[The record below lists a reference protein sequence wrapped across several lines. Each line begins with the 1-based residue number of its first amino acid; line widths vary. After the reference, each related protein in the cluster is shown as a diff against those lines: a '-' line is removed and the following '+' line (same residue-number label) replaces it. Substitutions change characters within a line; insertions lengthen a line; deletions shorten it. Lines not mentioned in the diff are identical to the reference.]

1 MKKNP
6 KEHYFTMRSTQGK
19 IWTFLVNKKTF
30 TLLICMLLSIF
41 LWTLIRLSK
50 NLQREFSVNVNI
62 TNIPDNLFLNPL
74 QTHQIKILAE
84 GKGYALFKYYSG
96 GQTLT
101 VDFDD
106 LEYVG
111 GKKYKLSK
119 NISDKLKTSQ
129 LSELKVQN
137 TYSDTIFIDLE
148 KKYTKK
154 IPVEVNL
161 NAEFQ
166 REYQLTELITKPDSV
181 EVSGF
186 KAAIDTL
193 NAVVVSFSERKHVK
207 KSFEETYKLQNT
219 SSVRFH
225 TNRITVKA
233 IVDKVSEQLVRV
245 PVEMLNVP
253 PDVQVKIFPA
263 EVTVLCSGDLNILKN
278 ITPDEIIVEADYND
292 IQKNTFLPLTI
303 RTKLKRVKLSFLN
316 ENSVE
321 ILIRKI

>member
-1 MKKNP
+1 
-6 KEHYFTMRSTQGK
+6 MRSTQGK

-303 RTKLKRVKLSFLN
+303 RTKLKRVKFSFLN

>member
-1 MKKNP
+1 
-6 KEHYFTMRSTQGK
+6 MRSTQGK
-19 IWTFLVNKKTF
+19 IWIFLVNKKTF
-30 TLLICMLLSIF
+30 TFLICMLLSIF

-233 IVDKVSEQLVRV
+233 IVDKVSEQLVKV

>member
-1 MKKNP
+1 
-6 KEHYFTMRSTQGK
+6 
-19 IWTFLVNKKTF
+19 
-30 TLLICMLLSIF
+30 MLLSIF

-233 IVDKVSEQLVRV
+233 IVDKVSEQLVKV

>member
-1 MKKNP
+1 
-6 KEHYFTMRSTQGK
+6 
-19 IWTFLVNKKTF
+19 
-30 TLLICMLLSIF
+30 MLLSIF

-303 RTKLKRVKLSFLN
+303 RTKLKRVKFSFLN

>member
-1 MKKNP
+1 
-6 KEHYFTMRSTQGK
+6 MRSTQGK

>member
-1 MKKNP
+1 
-6 KEHYFTMRSTQGK
+6 
-19 IWTFLVNKKTF
+19 
-30 TLLICMLLSIF
+30 MLLSIF

-303 RTKLKRVKLSFLN
+303 RTKLKRVKLSFLS

>member
-1 MKKNP
+1 
-6 KEHYFTMRSTQGK
+6 MRSTKGK
-19 IWTFLVNKKTF
+19 IRIVLVNRKTF
-30 TLLICMLLSIF
+30 TLLVCMLLSIF

-62 TNIPDNLFLNPL
+62 TNIPDDMFLNPL

-84 GKGYALFKYYSG
+84 GKGYALFKYYSE

-101 VDFDD
+101 VNFND

-111 GKKYKLSK
+111 DKKYKLSK
-119 NISDKLKTSQ
+119 NISNKLKTSR

-137 TYSDTIFIDLE
+137 TYSDTIYIDLE
-148 KKYTKK
+148 KKYRRK
-154 IPVEVNL
+154 IPILVHL

-166 REYQLTELITKPDSV
+166 RGYQLTELVIQPDSV

-186 KAAIDTL
+186 KSAIDTL
-193 NAVVVSFSERKHVK
+193 NFVIVPLSERKHVK
-207 KSFEETYKLQNT
+207 KSFEEVYRLQNT

-225 TNRITVKA
+225 TDKITVKA
-233 IVDKVSEQLVRV
+233 VVDKVSEQIVKV
-245 PVEMLNVP
+245 PVQVLNIP
-253 PDVQVKIFPA
+253 TDAQVKIFPA

-292 IQKNTFLPLTI
+292 IQKNTFLPLRI